1 MVKGTII
8 NESGKLR
15 QCKIVISIISSTQSV
30 CVCVEIEW
38 QKKCN
43 QLEMGLFINDSMEID
58 LFNQVDHLERM
69 ALINAQIFHQIMI
82 GQ

>member
-1 MVKGTII
+1 MQNRHINYII
-8 NESGKLR
+8 Y
-15 QCKIVISIISSTQSV
+15 SICV
-30 CVCVEIEW
+30 CVCVLKLNDK
-38 QKKCN
+38 KKCN

-69 ALINAQIFHQIMI
+69 VLINAQIFHQIMI